1 MAGKAVPL
9 ALGGCYCLVVG
20 SMGCEET
27 LGVLTPSPH
36 QYLELAVES

>member
-1 MAGKAVPL
+1 MVGKAAPL
-9 ALGGCYCLVVG
+9 APGGCYCLVVG
-20 SMGCEET
+20 SMDCEEM